1 MKKLVLAVLLGAF
14 AFAGAAQGQPPP
26 PPPPPAIPPPPPP
39 PGPPPPFAPGAMGP
53 YVSDNLRVLKAQ
65 PPAPAPF
72 NAGLQREYAAVGE
85 EFLAE
90 SDHQHADIMIR
101 KGFAAGTGAS
111 VLPENPRSWWLPNRS
126 RAELYDWHGK
136 LLAALDANNRASRP
150 AAAARAQVMYDCWV
164 EQEHEDIWM
173 RDLTAGL
180 ARKENLYQPED
191 IARCRNAFFC
201 AMFEMGVQVP
211 IQCVT
216 ARDINFIFDL
226 PRRLPGSRA
235 DLWPGGVERETGSSA
250 PSGVAAV
257 DALIGAM
264 RAAPPSTV
272 QLKGHT
278 DTVGGVPYNQAL
290 SERRA
295 LLIRNELMVG
305 GINPARITYRGVGKA
320 ELAVP
325 TPDQR
330 REVRNRRVSYTL
342 R

>member
-1 MKKLVLAVLLGAF
+1 MKKLALAVLLGAF

-26 PPPPPAIPPPPPP
+26 LIAPSSTYVPFPMHLFGA
-39 PGPPPPFAPGAMGP
+39 GPMGP

-65 PPAPAPF
+65 PPAPVPF
-72 NAGLQREYAAVGE
+72 NAGLQREYAALGE
-85 EFLAE
+85 EELAE
-90 SDHQHADIMIR
+90 SAHQHADIYIR

-111 VLPENPRSWWLPNRS
+111 VLPENPRTWWLPNRS
-126 RAELYDWHGK
+126 RAELYDWHAK
-136 LLAALDANNRASRP
+136 LLATLDANNRVSRP

-164 EQEHEDIWM
+164 EEEHEDIWM

-180 ARKENLYQPED
+180 ARRDNLYQPGD
-191 IARCRNAFFC
+191 IAKCRNAFLC

-216 ARDINFIFDL
+216 ARDINFIFDRPL
-226 PRRLPGSRA
+226 RLPGSRA
-235 DLWPGGVERETGSSA
+235 DLWPGGAEPKTGSSA
-250 PSGVAAV
+250 PPGGPAL
-257 DALIGAM
+257 DALIAAM
-264 RAAPPSTV
+264 RASPASAV

-278 DTVGGVPYNQAL
+278 DTMGSVPYNLAL

-295 LLIRNELMVG
+295 LLIRTELMG
-305 GINPARITYRGVGKA
+305 AGIAPARITFRGVGKT

-330 REVRNRRVSYTL
+330 REVRNRRVSYVL